1 MIHSQHSPV
10 CGAQTVQVGIC
21 VLGTCIKRREQFASF
36 LVQVEE
42 EGVNNPSL
50 YQVKVG
56 TIPDERCIGGLIIP
70 ATPRKP
76 STAGTS
82 AAGESPTIA

>member
-1 MIHSQHSPV
+1 VGQKLYTGTVRLRYIH
-10 CGAQTVQVGIC
+10 
-21 VLGTCIKRREQFASF
+21 KRREQFASF
-36 LVQVEE
+36 LIPVEE

-56 TIPDERCIGGLIIP
+56 TIPDGRCIGGLIITP

-76 STAGTS
+76 STAGTP
-82 AAGESPTIA
+82 AAAESPTIA